1 MKAFAAARDLC
12 QKRALSTCKNVLGC
26 PLCFRLFVSGGCTG
40 SKTASTTASVEMLD
54 LNATSEWKES
64 APMNEKRFAHA
75 MLAFN
80 TELFVFG
87 GYDGKDRLK
96 SCEK

>member
-1 MKAFAAARDLC
+1 M
-12 QKRALSTCKNVLGC
+12 
-26 PLCFRLFVSGGCTG
+26 SGGYTDLG
-40 SKTASTTASVEMLD
+40 SASTTASVEVLD

-64 APMNEKRFAHA
+64 APMNEKRRNHA

-87 GYDGKDRLK
+87 GWNGEDRLK